1 MSLLEPFKCSVT
13 VPNVN
18 KSFVAYLT
26 SRVVIVTLVPPAGL
40 GRQSRDGRANGI
52 GAKASC
58 QGPRH
63 R

>member
-26 SRVVIVTLVPPAGL
+26 SRVVVVTLVPPAGL

-52 GAKASC
+52 
-58 QGPRH
+58 
-63 R
+63 